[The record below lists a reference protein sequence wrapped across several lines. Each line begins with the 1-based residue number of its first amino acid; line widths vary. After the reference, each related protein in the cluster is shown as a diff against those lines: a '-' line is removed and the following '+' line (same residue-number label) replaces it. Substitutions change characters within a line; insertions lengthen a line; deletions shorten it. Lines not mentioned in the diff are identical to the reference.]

1 MERQEPSTEI
11 FEKFTWK
18 IENFSRLNA
27 DKIYSEP
34 FILCGYPW
42 IRLFPKG
49 NKNKDVVDH
58 LSIYLEAMQTANMS
72 EGWNRDVKFKL
83 IVFNQ
88 IDTNG
93 TITQECQQDY
103 DAKGVSWGVPSFMSL
118 TELCNPEKGFIV
130 KDACIVGAEVFVSNS
145 NLEKQVNQ
153 AVNLTVLPV
162 SVEATKQVDAEL
174 GYTALGR
181 VILLLQTS
189 KVKDMNEQACKEL
202 QVLWD
207 QVQKFKFDLT
217 WLEPQVQSAL
227 GMKRYVEKALQVEK
241 LKENMVV
248 SVLETERLKAK
259 LFAAELSL
267 KVERDLL
274 KAEGIKERDLD
285 SELGSWSWRP

>member
-1 MERQEPSTEI
+1 MERQESSTEI

-27 DKIYSEP
+27 DKICSEP

-42 IRLFPKG
+42 RIRLHPKG

-72 EGWNRDVKFKL
+72 EGWRRDVKFKL

-93 TITQECQQDY
+93 TITQECEHDY
-103 DAKGVSWGVPSFMSL
+103 IAKEVSCGFRYFMSL
-118 TELCNPEKGFIV
+118 TDLRNPQKGFIV

-145 NLEKQVNQ
+145 NRKKQENQ
-153 AVNLTVLPV
+153 EVKLTASPV
-162 SVEATKQVDAEL
+162 SNEPTKKVDAEL

-181 VILLLQTS
+181 VIILLQTS

-207 QVQKFKFDLT
+207 ELKKFKFDLT
-217 WLEPQVQSAL
+217 WIEPQVQCAL

-241 LKENMVV
+241 LKEDMVV
-248 SVLETERLKAK
+248 LKEK
-259 LFAAELSL
+259 LSAAELNL
-267 KVERDLL
+267 DIERDLL

-285 SELGSWSWRP
+285 SEFGYWIWRP